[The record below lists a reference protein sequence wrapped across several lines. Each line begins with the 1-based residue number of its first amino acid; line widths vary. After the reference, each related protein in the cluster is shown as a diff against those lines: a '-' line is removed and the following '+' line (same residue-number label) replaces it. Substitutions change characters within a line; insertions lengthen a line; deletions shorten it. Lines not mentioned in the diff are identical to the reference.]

1 MILNQIKKTVEKSR
15 KLLRKD
21 KSRKLLRIDKSR
33 KLLRKDKSRSLIVS
47 RLRLL
52 KKKSIANA
60 QVGKLWLLRILFHVK
75 RPTLKIMAK
84 PITGVR

>member
-21 KSRKLLRIDKSR
+21 KSRKFLRIDKSR
-33 KLLRKDKSRSLIVS
+33 MLFRKDKSRSLIVS
-47 RLRLL
+47 RLKIL
-52 KKKSIANA
+52 KKKSIANS

-75 RPTLKIMAK
+75 SLT
-84 PITGVR
+84 